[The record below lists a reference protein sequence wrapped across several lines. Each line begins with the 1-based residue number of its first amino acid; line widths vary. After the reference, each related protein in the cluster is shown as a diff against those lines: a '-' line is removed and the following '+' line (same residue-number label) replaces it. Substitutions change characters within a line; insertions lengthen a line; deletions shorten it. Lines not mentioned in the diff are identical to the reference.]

1 MLYCLTYKQHLIC
14 PSSVNNWQQLF
25 SDTSLMS
32 TRGEEFS
39 PWFKKKPQIQG
50 GEGITLTTDNIWLTR
65 DSVNT
70 SKLAILS
77 DARLQDINT

>member
-1 MLYCLTYKQHLIC
+1 
-14 PSSVNNWQQLF
+14 
-25 SDTSLMS
+25 MS